1 MIKKMHC
8 VYIIVNDINE
18 STDFYENI
26 LGLTPASNF
35 KDEWLEYELGDS
47 TFAITT
53 IDMGHTPGANGAV
66 IAFETSDLD
75 SFVGRLKEK
84 GVTFVTDIFPSE
96 VCRMAVIQDPD
107 GNHITIHNRHEN

>member
-1 MIKKMHC
+1 MITSVAFT
-8 VYIIVNDINE
+8 VYPVADLQRARL
-18 STDFYENI
+18 FYENT

-35 KDEWLEYELGDS
+35 NDEWQEYELGDS

-53 IDMGHTPGANGAV
+53 IDMGHTPGANGAA

-75 SFVGRLKEK
+75 SFAGRLKEQ
-84 GVTFVTDIFPSE
+84 GVTFVTDIFSSE

-107 GNHITIHNRHEN
+107 GNHLVIHKRNS